1 MVDQHLKARC
11 FRNAVKVIDVF
22 ELFFLQCQ
30 YLLLIHKDMFLIDYL
45 LAQNF
50 FCQKSVEWKAFKS

>member
-50 FCQKSVEWKAFKS
+50 FCQKSVE